1 MDANTPPPMY
11 VRPPVPSGPIGIA
24 VDAGRHCVRVAQSC
38 LHGLGVFAVRKI
50 PQPST
55 FIAEYEGEEFNVCPR
70 DRTYVVRVTVDERA
84 NDYIY
89 IDAHDPTA
97 SNFTR
102 FLNNARTA
110 NLGKMTCPSRS
121 GLLIIP

>member
-1 MDANTPPPMY
+1 M
-11 VRPPVPSGPIGIA
+11 
-24 VDAGRHCVRVAQSC
+24 RVAQGC

-50 PQPST
+50 PPST

-102 FLNNARTA
+102 FLNDPGPSHRA
-110 NLGKMTCPSRS
+110 NCEFRQNDLSIEVWAGHQPIGGRGTHNQVDALGHTLR
-121 GLLIIP
+121 